1 MGAKGSDLVN
11 NDPISLADEMRM
23 RRAGD
28 EVAAEYGAC
37 RLWDIVCKHNALAV
51 RFGFLVLVF
60 WFWFRFF
67 FSFLFFSPRD
77 DHHESFHV
85 IAYEPIL
92 SIHVS
97 VI

>member
-11 NDPISLADEMRM
+11 NDPI
-23 RRAGD
+23 
-28 EVAAEYGAC
+28 
-37 RLWDIVCKHNALAV
+37 ALAV

-97 VI
+97 VR

>member
-1 MGAKGSDLVN
+1 
-11 NDPISLADEMRM
+11 
-23 RRAGD
+23 
-28 EVAAEYGAC
+28 
-37 RLWDIVCKHNALAV
+37 V

-97 VI
+97 VR